1 MGTVGFR
8 KIERASVTNIYLG
21 QLKLVATRTRK
32 AAGLHRTK
40 FRQDEKIVRGAR
52 SLNTRTHLAIRTL
65 AKAIS
70 IIPFQEDNFAP
81 RFLTDRCSIF
91 VPMEHR
97 CNVLINIVLRLTNLS
112 SIQLLLVLLH
122 RMIILYIVFYSI
134 VLLYDNIYDLSS
146 FPRDR

>member
-1 MGTVGFR
+1 MHIGVGTVGFR

-112 SIQLLLVLLH
+112 SNIA
-122 RMIILYIVFYSI
+122 RIITS
-134 VLLYDNIYDLSS
+134 YDNIIYRIL
-146 FPRDR
+146 FDRTIVR